1 VEDSLMFVVAADI
14 GQARDPTAI
23 VGLEVTVECFDLRH
37 LERLPLGTPY
47 PLVADRLGVVC
58 DAVPSPRE
66 LVVDATGVG
75 RPVVDLLRSKGR
87 RPVAV
92 LITGSG
98 SETFKPETGTW
109 SVPKRL
115 LMAPL
120 GSALEL
126 GRLRLSPGLPVTET
140 EALRRELSKFFRQ
153 INGHGHT
160 VMGGKRE
167 HDDTVIAVALAVWW
181 AHHDRYSQRHQIGE
195 LERASAQ

>member
-1 VEDSLMFVVAADI
+1 MFVVAADI

-23 VGLEVTVECFDLRH
+23 VGLEVTAERFDLRH

-47 PLVADRLGVVC
+47 PLVADHLDVVC
-58 DAVPSPRE
+58 DAVPSGCE
-66 LVVDATGVG
+66 LVIDATGVG

-87 RPVAV
+87 APVAV

-98 SETFKPETGTW
+98 REALNPDTGIW

-126 GRLRLSPGLPVTET
+126 GRLRLSPGLPPVETET
-140 EALRRELSKFFRQ
+140 LRRELSGFFRE

-167 HDDTVIAVALAVWW
+167 HDDTVIAVALALW
-181 AHHDRYSQRHQIGE
+181 
-195 LERASAQ
+195 RAQAALPRFLRSVGSA